1 MRVIATAGHVDHGKS
16 TLVRVLTGIDPDRL
30 REEQQREMTIDLGF
44 AWMTLPD
51 GEPVGV
57 VDVPGHIDFIENML
71 AGVGSVDAALL
82 VIAADEGPMPQTIE
96 HLAILGLLQ
105 VRCGVVA
112 LTKLDLISDPTWVAL
127 VNDEIRRLLAGTP
140 LAGAA
145 IVPVSAKTGQGL
157 AELRAALA
165 RALADAPARRD
176 IGRPRLPVDRAFTLP
191 GFGVV
196 VTGTLSDGVF
206 EVGDEVEVIT
216 QRGEALPA
224 RIRGL
229 QTHKQKIARAQMG
242 SRLAVNLSGV
252 EAERIARGSV
262 VARPGALAPT
272 TLVDAWLELLSD
284 NARQAAALRRAF
296 ALRHNAEVKIFSG
309 AAHSIARVWL
319 LEGDVLMPGESGWAQ
334 LQLAAPMALANGDR
348 FIVRLP
354 SPSVT
359 IGGGVIADAHPRMRY
374 RRRGGR
380 ADDQVLKRLAT
391 LQRGSPAE
399 RLLQALEELAFALP
413 AEAAARAQLEAEDL
427 QAALADL
434 SERGAIIIAQD
445 ARGGNILGRRETWQ
459 QMRHSAQE
467 VLDAYHKAHPLV
479 EGMPREALRGRLNL
493 PADVFDALLRS
504 CNDPSDPVGFFVDA
518 GGVVRLAGHEVRFDA
533 DQQAAVDALLARC
546 RTQPWATPS
555 VKEARAAVGD
565 PVYEAMLRRRM
576 LVQLNDEVILLPE
589 TYAQAV
595 ERVRDFIAREGSIT
609 AAQARDL
616 FGTTRKYALALMEH
630 LDAIGVT
637 RRLGDARVLKG

>member
-16 TLVRVLTGIDPDRL
+16 TLVRALTGIDPDRL
-30 REEQQREMTIDLGF
+30 REEQQRGMTIDLGF
-44 AWMTLPD
+44 AWMNLPD
-51 GEPVGV
+51 GEPVGI

-71 AGVGSVDAALL
+71 AGVGGVDAALL
-82 VIAADEGPMPQTIE
+82 VIAADEGPMPQTVE

-112 LTKLDLISDPTWVAL
+112 LTKLDLASDPTWVAL
-127 VNDEIRRLLAGTP
+127 VNDEICRLLAGTP

-157 AELRAALA
+157 DELRAALA

-206 EVGDEVEVIT
+206 EVGDAVEVIT
-216 QRGEALPA
+216 RRGEILSA

-229 QTHKQKIARAQMG
+229 QTHKQKITRAQMG

-272 TLVDAWLELLSD
+272 TLVDVWLEVLSD
-284 NARQAAALRRAF
+284 DVRQATALRRAF

-309 AAHSIARVWL
+309 AAHSVARVWL
-319 LEGDVLMPGESGWAQ
+319 LEGDALMPGESGWAQ

-348 FIVRLP
+348 FIARLP

-359 IGGGVIADAHPRMRY
+359 IGGGVIADAHPQMRY

-380 ADDQVLKRLAT
+380 ADGQVLKRLAT
-391 LQRGSPAE
+391 LRRGSPPE
-399 RLLQALEELAFALP
+399 RLLQALEELAFASP

-434 SERGAIIIAQD
+434 SEQGAIVIAQD
-445 ARGGNILGRRETWQ
+445 AKGGSILGRRETWQ
-459 QMRHSAQE
+459 KMRHSAQE
-467 VLDAYHKAHPLV
+467 TLDAYHKAHPLA

-493 PADVFDALLRS
+493 PAEVFDALLRS
-504 CNDPSDPVGFFVDA
+504 CDDPSDPAGFVDA
-518 GGVVRLAGHEVRFDA
+518 GGVVRLATHDIRFDA
-533 DQQAAVDALLARC
+533 DQQAAIDALLARC

-555 VKEARAAVGD
+555 VKDARAAVGD
-565 PVYEAMLRRRM
+565 LVYEAMLRRRM
-576 LVQLNDEVILLPE
+576 LIQLNDEVILLPE

-595 ERVRDFIAREGSIT
+595 EQVRAFITREGSIT

-630 LDAIGVT
+630 LDALGVT

>member
-16 TLVRVLTGIDPDRL
+16 TLVRALTGIDPDRL

-44 AWMTLPD
+44 AWMTLPN

-71 AGVGSVDAALL
+71 AGVGGVDAALL
-82 VIAADEGPMPQTIE
+82 VIAADEGPMPQTVE

-112 LTKLDLISDPTWVAL
+112 LSKLDLISDPTWVAL
-127 VNDEIRRLLAGTP
+127 VDDEVRRLLAGTP

-157 AELRAALA
+157 AALRAALA

-176 IGRPRLPVDRAFTLP
+176 LGRPRLPVDRVFTLP

-216 QRGEALPA
+216 QRGETLPA

-229 QTHKQKIARAQMG
+229 QTHKQKVTRAQIG
-242 SRLAVNLSGV
+242 SRLAVNLSGIA
-252 EAERIARGSV
+252 AERIARGCV

-272 TLVDAWLELLSD
+272 TLVDAWLEVLSAP
-284 NARQAAALRRAF
+284 ARQATAMPRAF

-309 AAHSIARVWL
+309 AAHSIARVRL
-319 LEGDVLMPGESGWAQ
+319 LEGDALTPGESGWTQ

-348 FIVRLP
+348 FVVRLP

-359 IGGGVIADAHPRMRY
+359 LGGGVIVNAHPQMRY
-374 RRRGGR
+374 RRKGGR
-380 ADDQVLKRLAT
+380 ADAQVLKRLAT
-391 LQRGSPAE
+391 LRRGSPAE
-399 RLLQALEELAFALP
+399 RLLQALEELAFASP

-434 SERGAIIIAQD
+434 SERGAIVIAPD
-445 ARGGNILGRRETWQ
+445 AKGGRILSCRETWQ
-459 QMRHSAQE
+459 RMRHSAQE
-467 VLDAYHKAHPLV
+467 VLEAYHKAHPLA
-479 EGMPREALRGRLNL
+479 EGMPREALRGQLGL
-493 PADVFDALLRS
+493 PAEVFDALLKS
-504 CNDPSDPVGFFVDA
+504 GHDSSDSTRFVDS
-518 GGVVRLAGHEVRFDA
+518 GGVVRLAAHEIRFDA
-533 DQQAAVDALLARC
+533 DQRAAVDALLARC

-565 PVYEAMLRRRM
+565 PVYEVMLRRRM
-576 LVQLNDEVILLPE
+576 LVQLNDEVVLLPE

-595 ERVRDFIAREGSIT
+595 EQVRDFIAREGSMT

-637 RRLGDARVLKG
+637 CRRGDARVLKG